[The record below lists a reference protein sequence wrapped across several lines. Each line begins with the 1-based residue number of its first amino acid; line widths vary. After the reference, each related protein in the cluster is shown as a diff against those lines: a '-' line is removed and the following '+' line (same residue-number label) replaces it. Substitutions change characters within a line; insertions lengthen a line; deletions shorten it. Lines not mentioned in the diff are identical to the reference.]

1 VEGYV
6 RAPDPHAGEAHPLT
20 DVPAH
25 STAVLLNWAT
35 WPYLI
40 ACLSG
45 LQSINGLS
53 TWGATIIKS
62 LGFSS
67 ITANLLNA
75 PGPII
80 AGTLGLVLSSLV
92 DRYKRYGYA
101 ILFVG
106 IWTLA
111 GIIALYV
118 SPTPETKPSSLRARP
133 NRYHQ
138 HLPVTSKTSWSFY
151 AAYLVT
157 QASPYVIPHGSCPT
171 IEILTALVPADPGSR
186 SMSPGSRSTSSRR
199 SSVPSLTPST
209 VSPNGYLPNPSRPPY
224 GQHHPPCH
232 RYK

>member
-1 VEGYV
+1 MKIQWKDMYV
-6 RAPDPHAGEAHPLT
+6 TPTPTQMQPSADFALHP
-20 DVPAH
+20 

-45 LQSINGLS
+45 LQSINGLG

-80 AGTLGLVLSSLV
+80 AGTLGLILSSLV

-118 SPTPETKPSSLRARP
+118 SRPLKRTQPCLSTGTP
-133 NRYHQ
+133 
-138 HLPVTSKTSWSFY
+138 
-151 AAYLVT
+151 
-157 QASPYVIPHGSCPT
+157 
-171 IEILTALVPADPGSR
+171 
-186 SMSPGSRSTSSRR
+186 
-199 SSVPSLTPST
+199 
-209 VSPNGYLPNPSRPPY
+209 
-224 GQHHPPCH
+224 
-232 RYK
+232 